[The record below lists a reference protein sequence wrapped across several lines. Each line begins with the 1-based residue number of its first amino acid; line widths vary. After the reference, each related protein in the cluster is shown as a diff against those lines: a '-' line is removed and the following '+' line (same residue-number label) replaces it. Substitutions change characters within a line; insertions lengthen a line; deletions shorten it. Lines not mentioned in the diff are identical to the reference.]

1 MTSSRAHCEVGRPLC
16 GARARRQ
23 SRLSPLRRAGAALK
37 AANGAHGAELAELSG
52 LLHAGL
58 VKREPEDLSRKVVDE
73 PEHALKPP
81 RHKVRHTSARRRR
94 ARTHSHTY
102 CTGHSCIIYRACRTM
117 RRAPCSRRTS
127 RARPR
132 PDRPAVLPAQCIADL
147 GDYQGPLHS
156 FGITHIDIRERDTTI
171 DRH

>member
-1 MTSSRAHCEVGRPLC
+1 M
-16 GARARRQ
+16 ARSGVLVAACAQRRQ
-23 SRLSPLRRAGAALK
+23 SRLSPLRRAGGALK

-73 PEHALKPP
+73 PEPHALKPP

-102 CTGHSCIIYRACRTM
+102 CTGHSCIIYRGFRTM
-117 RRAPCSRRTS
+117 RRAPRSRRTS

-132 PDRPAVLPAQCIADL
+132 PVRPASAARPVHADL
-147 GDYQGPLHS
+147 GDYQGPIIF
-156 FGITHIDIRERDTTI
+156 FGITHIDYRERDTI
-171 DRH
+171 EQD

>member
-1 MTSSRAHCEVGRPLC
+1 MTSWRAHGEVGLEVA
-16 GARARRQ
+16 ARAQRRQ
-23 SRLSPLRRAGAALK
+23 SRVSPLRRAGAALK

-73 PEHALKPP
+73 PEPHALKPP

-102 CTGHSCIIYRACRTM
+102 LPVTHVLFITVFVRCNEH
-117 RRAPCSRRTS
+117 
-127 RARPR
+127 RAR
-132 PDRPAVLPAQCIADL
+132 DALAAPARALVQPACAAHLVHAD
-147 GDYQGPLHS
+147 YEGPFIF
-156 FGITHIDIRERDTTI
+156 FGITFTDKRERDTI
-171 DRH
+171 ERH